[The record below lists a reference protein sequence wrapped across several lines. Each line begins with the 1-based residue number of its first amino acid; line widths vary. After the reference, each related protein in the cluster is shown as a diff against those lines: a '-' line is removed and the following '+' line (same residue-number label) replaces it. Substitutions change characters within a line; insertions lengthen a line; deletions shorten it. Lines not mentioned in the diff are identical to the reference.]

1 MGIINLLI
9 SGGWMMIPII
19 GCSILALTISIER
32 FIYLKKFGASRL
44 APKMLSLIEQE
55 KFTDALSLAEN
66 QTSPISTGIL
76 QRADQPSKAMEAA
89 AIAEITKMKRG
100 LPMLDTVIT
109 LGPLLGL
116 LGTIIGM
123 INSFG
128 IMSESGLG
136 NPQADRCRNLCSR
149 NYFDSLQ
156 LFLSAPGGRVRK
168 DGTLCHENRGRPTTW
183 DPLGYSMRLPASV
196 KKKPRIEIIPM
207 IDTMFFLLVFFM
219 IATLSMTIQ
228 HGMPISLPTAESS
241 TDKIV
246 EHVSLTLTREGALYY
261 NKEATTLQELEMRL
275 TNLQQSSSDPSLLIN
290 ADEQVPHGQVIKV
303 MDLIRLSGITRM
315 SIATK
320 PPSES

>member
-66 QTSPISTGIL
+66 QTSPVLRVISTGIL

-136 NPQADRCRNLCSR
+136 NPQAVT
-149 NYFDSLQ
+149 
-156 LFLSAPGGRVRK
+156 GGVAEALVCTAA
-168 DGTLCHENRGRPTTW
+168 GIFVAVTTL
-183 DPLGYSMRLPASV
+183 
-196 KKKPRIEIIPM
+196 IPYN
-207 IDTMFFLLVFFM
+207 FFLARLEE
-219 IATLSMTIQ
+219 
-228 HGMPISLPTAESS
+228 ESE
-241 TDKIV
+241 KM
-246 EHVSLTLTREGALYY
+246 EHY
-261 NKEATTLQELEMRL
+261 
-275 TNLQQSSSDPSLLIN
+275 
-290 ADEQVPHGQVIKV
+290 
-303 MDLIRLSGITRM
+303 
-315 SIATK
+315 ATK
-320 PPSES
+320 TEAVLQRGIL